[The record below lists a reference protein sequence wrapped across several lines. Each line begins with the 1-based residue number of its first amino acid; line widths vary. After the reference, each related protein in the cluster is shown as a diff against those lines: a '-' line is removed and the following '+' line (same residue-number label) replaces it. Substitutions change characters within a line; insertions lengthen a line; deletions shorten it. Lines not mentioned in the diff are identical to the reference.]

1 MSRICVKNLPKYV
14 SEDRLRE
21 LFSQKGEVTDAK
33 LMRTKDG
40 KSRQFGF
47 VGFRTEQEAEEALKY
62 FNKSYLDT
70 CRIICEVKNL
80 IDFYTISIF
89 PGEQHFMAEEGKS
102 MDSYKVLERA
112 IADAYWLAES
122 GKGRVWR
129 K

>member
-1 MSRICVKNLPKYV
+1 MPSSCEPSNIDDFLISKFYLYEDCVVLNGY
-14 SEDRLRE
+14 
-21 LFSQKGEVTDAK
+21 EVFG
-33 LMRTKDG
+33 LCRDG

-80 IDFYTISIF
+80 IHFYAISIF

-112 IADAYWLAES
+112 IADAC
-122 GKGRVWR
+122 
-129 K
+129 